1 MINLKTKT
9 GKLIFF
15 RHMYAFWTG
24 NNFYTQNF
32 KHLRHFIVQRKV
44 ADLITTVSLVKM
56 EPGIVNWFRAEAE
69 RGNL

>member
-9 GKLIFF
+9 GKLIFV
-15 RHMYAFWTG
+15 RHMYAVCTG
-24 NNFYTQNF
+24 NNFYKYNF

-44 ADLITTVSLVKM
+44 ADFITTISLVKT

-69 RGNL
+69 TGNL